1 MAARRPGS
9 YQRWVVARYLDL
21 LIAWGDSLYRQ
32 STRESIN
39 EAGQLYVIAAQ
50 LLGPKPQRLPGRP
63 ADPRSYRQLRQSLDA
78 SGNALVELENAAPLP
93 SFANA
98 FTMEAA
104 LPQAT
109 AAFPALRTRL
119 YGASPTRLSAG
130 LSEEGPQS
138 SFVGPPAPE
147 ELGEGEQ
154 QLELASVVAVLD
166 DLPLG
171 YRRADEPQSGLY
183 FCIPPNPVFDQYW
196 DKVGQRLFN
205 IRNCRDL
212 DGNVRELALFAP
224 PIDPKL
230 LARATASGLD
240 VGSAISELS
249 APVPLYRFRVALGL
263 AKEVAA
269 EVKALGSAM
278 LGALQAADSEELAQ
292 VRARQEVR
300 NLDQIRV
307 VRERQIEEAQAAIVS
322 LEAAKTVAVDRAQHY
337 RDLFGGE
344 LPFVAPTLIGD
355 ARVLEAEAQQRDQL
369 KENLDQLNRGGK
381 LSTTAGII
389 SAIPDFELGFS
400 LGAHTTVALGG
411 RHLAAALNAAAT
423 LANTRASR
431 HGAQSSLAGLKAAET
446 RREQDWYLQIAQ
458 AEGEVTRLKKD
469 IIAAEIRLQLAQHEL
484 DNHDFAREQ
493 SGAVETYLTGR
504 FTNAELHRWM
514 AGELAATYAKA
525 YGFALDLA
533 RRAQRC
539 FQFELGRPGVSFV
552 RSGQFIG
559 QRKGLLAGNE
569 LVADLQ
575 RLEAEY
581 LATNTREYE
590 LVKNVSLAEIDP
602 WALIQLRES
611 GQCEIALDEALFDLD
626 HPGQYFRRVKMVRVS
641 LPTVTGPYV
650 STAGRLT
657 LLSSQL
663 RTEGVPG
670 SELFSVPPG
679 GTSSIALSTGQSDS
693 GMHEPNLR
701 DERYLPFEGKGAV
714 SQWSLRLPRARSF
727 DYASIS
733 DVVLELSY
741 TAREGDP
748 SFRDAVEDEL
758 SERLL
763 EREHVGAPDEVPS
776 VGPTRAWSLAAAFP
790 EALVALRENSEATL
804 VLPASAVPL
813 QLSGEGPAE
822 VLASTLVLFG
832 APEGAEVS
840 LSADPEA
847 ELTETAGVT
856 LSGGQETSLQ
866 AVSGGSGDWVGQP
879 LTLRVSAAGAPVSL
893 EDIVLLLTFGA

>member
-1 MAARRPGS
+1 VAASQP
-9 YQRWVVARYLDL
+9 D
-21 LIAWGDSLYRQ
+21 
-32 STRESIN
+32 
-39 EAGQLYVIAAQ
+39 
-50 LLGPKPQRLPGRP
+50 
-63 ADPRSYRQLRQSLDA
+63 
-78 SGNALVELENAAPLP
+78 
-93 SFANA
+93 
-98 FTMEAA
+98 
-104 LPQAT
+104 
-109 AAFPALRTRL
+109 
-119 YGASPTRLSAG
+119 
-130 LSEEGPQS
+130 EGPLS
-138 SFVGPPAPE
+138 SFVGPLAPE
-147 ELGEGEQ
+147 ELDEGEL
-154 QLELASVVAVLD
+154 QLEVASVVAVLD

-171 YRRADEPQSGLY
+171 YRGTDEPQSGLY

-196 DKVGQRLFN
+196 NKVGQRLFN

-300 NLDQIRV
+300 NLDQIRT
-307 VRERQIEEAQAAIVS
+307 VRETQIEEAQAAIAS
-322 LEAAKTVAVDRAQHY
+322 LEAAKAAVIRRGEHY
-337 RDLFGGE
+337 LDLFGGQIPSKGE
-344 LPFVAPTLIGD
+344 LSIGSKRKLDAESTQRGLLVASIPVQ
-355 ARVLEAEAQQRDQL
+355 AV
-369 KENLDQLNRGGK
+369 GGG
-381 LSTTAGII
+381 LSTAAGIVG
-389 SAIPDFELGFS
+389 AIPSFEVGVSF
-400 LGAHTTVALGG
+400 GAHATAEFGG
-411 RHLAAALNAAAT
+411 RHLASLLNGAASAMNTIASGLSTGST
-423 LANTRASR
+423 LA
-431 HGAQSSLAGLKAAET
+431 GFKAAQI
-446 RREQDWYLQIAQ
+446 RREQDWYFQHKQ
-458 AEGEVTRLKKD
+458 AEQENIRLEKD
-469 IIAAEIRLQLAQHEL
+469 IIAAELRLQLAQHEL
-484 DNHDFAREQ
+484 DNHDFGREQ
-493 SGAVETYLTGR
+493 SGAVETYLSGR

-590 LVKNVSLAEIDP
+590 LVKNVSLAEVDP

-663 RTEGVPG
+663 RTDGVPG

-733 DVVLELSY
+733 DVVLEISY

-763 EREHVGAPDEVPS
+763 EREHVGAPDEIPS

-790 EALVALRENSEATL
+790 EALVALRENAEATL

-840 LSADPEA
+840 LSDDPEA

-856 LSGGQETSLQ
+856 LSGDQETSLQ
-866 AVSGGSGDWVGQP
+866 AVSAGSGDWVGQP